1 MKFNLE
7 TVILFVQDVNK
18 LKVFYVDI
26 FELDIVE
33 EFESDWLLLQA
44 GNCRIGLHKIGDNYS
59 ETHQEASESNSNTKL
74 VFEVEEDIFKVRE
87 RLLHKNVSI
96 REIKTFENYG
106 FWVCDGEDPEGNVFQ
121 LKQKKESPK

>member
-7 TVILFVQDVNK
+7 TVILFAQDVDK

-33 EFESDWLLLQA
+33 EFESEWLLLQA
-44 GNCRIGLHKIGDNYS
+44 GNCRIGLHKIGENYS
-59 ETHQEASESNSNTKL
+59 ENNPEAFKSDSNTKL
-74 VFEVEEDIFKVRE
+74 VFEIDEDIFKVRE
-87 RLLHKNVSI
+87 RLLNENVSI

-121 LKQKKESPK
+121 LKQRKESQK